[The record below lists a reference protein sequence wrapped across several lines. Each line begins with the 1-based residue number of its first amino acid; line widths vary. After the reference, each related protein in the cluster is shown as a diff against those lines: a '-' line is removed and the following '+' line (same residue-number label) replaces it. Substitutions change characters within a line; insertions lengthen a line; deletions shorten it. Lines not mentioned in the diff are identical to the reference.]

1 MPKIII
7 SGGGTGGHV
16 YPAIAIANAL
26 KAIDPTIDILF
37 VGAQG
42 RLEMEKVPKAGY
54 PIEGLWIDGFQR
66 SLSLRNLSFPFKLVA
81 SLGKSWSILQK
92 FKPDVAVGVGG
103 YASGPLLQM
112 ASLKG
117 IPTLI
122 QEQNSYPGITNRL
135 LAKRVQKICVAYDN
149 LGKFFPK
156 ENIILTGNPIRKD
169 IWDTKVTQEEAKAYF
184 GLNPNKKV
192 VFSMGGSLGAK
203 GINEGIAPCLDK
215 FQENDIQLIWQAGKY
230 YIDWA
235 KELVGK
241 DNKNI
246 DVRAFVDRM
255 DLAYLAA
262 DVIVARAGAIS
273 ISELCVVGKPVILQP
288 SPNVSEDHQTAN
300 AMALVNKDAAIML
313 KDEVAKTALFDHVLE
328 LLTNETKSK
337 QMSANIKKLAIT
349 DSADRIAREVLKMV

>member
-1 MPKIII
+1 MPKVII

-26 KAIDPTIDILF
+26 KAIDPAIDILF

-66 SLSLRNLSFPFKLVA
+66 SLSLRNLSFPFKLMS
-81 SLGKSWSILQK
+81 SLFKSWNIIRK
-92 FKPDVAVGVGG
+92 FQPDVAVGVGG
-103 YASGPLLQM
+103 YASGPLLQVATM
-112 ASLKG
+112 KG

-149 LGKFFPK
+149 LGNYFPK
-156 ENIILTGNPIRKD
+156 EKIILTGNPIRKD
-169 IWDTKVTQEEAKAYF
+169 IWDTKTTQAEAKAYF
-184 GLNPNKKV
+184 GLNPDKQV

-203 GINEGIAPCLDK
+203 GINEGIAPCLGK

-241 DNKNI
+241 DNPTI

-313 KDEVAKTALFDHVLE
+313 KDEQAKTELFDHVFE
-328 LLTNETKSK
+328 LLTNEMRRKE
-337 QMSANIKKLAIT
+337 MSTNIKNLAIT
-349 DSADRIAREVLKMV
+349 DSADRIAKEVLKMV